1 MQPTSLESAMSIYTL
16 ILEYDG
22 ATYMTQ
28 VEATSESEALAEWT
42 DELDVCAIDGFP
54 LDEAEAVILNLKEQN
69 PSPVSN
75 LINVWNINFAV
86 GHNLAILHLIKT
98 ELSGS
103 G

>member
-1 MQPTSLESAMSIYTL
+1 MAIYTL

-28 VEATSESEALAEWT
+28 TEAADETEALKEWS

-54 LDEAEAVILNLKEQN
+54 LDDAEPVIKSLENQT
-69 PSPVSN
+69 PTPVSK
-75 LINVWNINFAV
+75 LVNVWNVNFVV
-86 GHNLAILHLIKT
+86 GHDLAILHLIKT
-98 ELSGS
+98 ELLGQ